1 MCYVSPVFYGPIY
14 GRFMREKTHTIQ
26 TIKKGLKSAHGP
38 RRRDLTHILCKVS
51 CFFLS
56 WNPLIFVGYGND
68 RFFPIRILIFRILRN
83 NADVR
88 QCFYFELGLPVLK
101 LRISPFVVCQPVVSC
116 RVKSFNYK
124 DFAFQFSSDE
134 LQYII
139 IYFFNF

>member
-1 MCYVSPVFYGPIY
+1 MF
-14 GRFMREKTHTIQ
+14 
-26 TIKKGLKSAHGP
+26 A
-38 RRRDLTHILCKVS
+38 
-51 CFFLS
+51 
-56 WNPLIFVGYGND
+56 
-68 RFFPIRILIFRILRN
+68 
-83 NADVR
+83 NAFD
-88 QCFYFELGLPVLK
+88 FELGLPVLK